1 MLTELHQ
8 KPGRSLSDRS
18 SAVGTL
24 AEIVASLKEA
34 ITPFTEPLFNLF
46 YQGIGDSEPQVQSN
60 AAFGI
65 GLLIEH
71 SKQDLSAQYGTV
83 LQALHPMFNIPPDSP
98 SSKITALDN
107 AAGAV
112 ARIVVRNTAA
122 IPLDQVLPILFGA
135 LPLKQDFLENR
146 PVFRAIFHLFRTHTG
161 VLGPYIDQ
169 LLPVFAHVLDPSKEE
184 QLGDE
189 TRAELLSLVG
199 ALNAEDPAKIQNAGL
214 AAYV

>member
-1 MLTELHQ
+1 M
-8 KPGRSLSDRS
+8 GDRS

-24 AEIVASLKEA
+24 SEIVTSLKDS

-46 YQGIGDSEPQVQSN
+46 YQGLGDSEPEVQSN

-71 SKQDLSAQYGTV
+71 SKQDLSPQYGTV
-83 LQALHPMFNIPPDSP
+83 LQALHPMFNVPADATGA
-98 SSKITALDN
+98 KVTAMDN
-107 AAGAV
+107 ASGAV
-112 ARIVVRNTAA
+112 ARIIVKNSAA
-122 IPLDQVLPILFGA
+122 LPLDQVLPVLFGA

-161 VLGPYIDQ
+161 VLGPYIGQ
-169 LLPVFAHVLDPSKEE
+169 LLPVFGHVLDPSKGD

-214 AAYV
+214 SAYV

>member
-1 MLTELHQ
+1 M
-8 KPGRSLSDRS
+8 KD
-18 SAVGTL
+18 
-24 AEIVASLKEA
+24 A

-46 YQGIGDSEPQVQSN
+46 FQGLSDSEAEVQSN

-65 GLLIEH
+65 GLLIEN
-71 SKQDLSAQYGTV
+71 SKQELSSQFGTV
-83 LQALHPMFNIPPDSP
+83 LTALHPMFTLPHDA
-98 SSKITALDN
+98 SSAKLTARDN

-122 IPLDQVLPILFGA
+122 IPLDQVLPVLFGA
-135 LPLKQDFLENR
+135 LPLQQDFLENR
-146 PVFRAIFHLFRTHTG
+146 PVFRAVFHLFRTHTG

-169 LLPVFAHVLDPSKEE
+169 LLPVFGHVLDPSKGE

-214 AAYV
+214 SAYV